1 MRTRSFCL
9 GLVLT
14 AVMGLAPEAARCQD
28 VQLPAPRVVRGQDY
42 SPPDPVFPLPLYHE
56 RPETGG
62 FYAAGNFLMLRQTNP
77 LKEQP
82 IAVRGFVDTF
92 GNVQATQNFLSEV
105 ELGVTGPTPVPG
117 LFIGSGKP
125 ALDVNQVSG
134 PNSYQPGFRINLGWK
149 FQNDLDIEFSWSH
162 LFTKKLSATAATISR
177 TTMSVRP
184 ANLSSLPRFPSTLRP
199 DRFLSVFSPIR
210 SSIPR
215 RGRLVFG
222 TPPS

>member
-28 VQLPAPRVVRGQDY
+28 VQLPAPTVVRGQDY

-62 FYAAGNFLMLRQTNP
+62 FYAAGDFLLFRQTIP

-92 GNVQATQNFLSEV
+92 GNVQATLNFLNFAV
-105 ELGVTGPTPVPG
+105 LGIQGPTPVPG
-117 LFIGSGKP
+117 QFFGSGKL
-125 ALDVNQVSG
+125 ALDVDQLSR
-134 PNSYQPGFRINLGWK
+134 PN
-149 FQNDLDIEFSWSH
+149 
-162 LFTKKLSATAATISR
+162 
-177 TTMSVRP
+177 
-184 ANLSSLPRFPSTLRP
+184 
-199 DRFLSVFSPIR
+199 
-210 SSIPR
+210 
-215 RGRLVFG
+215 
-222 TPPS
+222 